1 MIDVLYQARATLKYC
16 LHNHARKL
24 LLLLPLVETALVL
37 TNAFRE
43 DKAHVQIFPTLKKCI
58 ENIGFVRT

>member
-24 LLLLPLVETALVL
+24 LLLFPLVETALVL

-43 DKAHVQIFPTLKKCI
+43 DKAHGSDFFNI
-58 ENIGFVRT
+58 EKMYRKYRIC